1 MRPDW
6 EEGLPTLQIT
16 AVEDD
21 LSDII
26 LRAQALVLTHP
37 VAAQAAWSALVA
49 EGRRAA
55 QSPEGAALRRKL
67 ATAPILPRLREL
79 LELGTLNALEA
90 DPTGPLPS
98 DFLELL
104 FSVMAEGR
112 PLLDRLAQR

>member
-1 MRPDW
+1 MRPEW

-16 AVEDD
+16 PVEDD
-21 LSDII
+21 LSDLIS
-26 LRAQALVLTHP
+26 RAQELVLTHP
-37 VAAQAAWSALVA
+37 VAAQAAWAALVA

-55 QSPEGAALRRKL
+55 QSPEGAALRRRL

-79 LELGTLNALEA
+79 LELGTLNALES